1 MMTSGAV
8 CPWVWGH
15 TYQMDVAVPKVIN
28 KLGVLKATDPP
39 TPLPT
44 PTPPPATQW
53 THRAQ
58 GCCFQGKNTSERKR
72 ESLFLG
78 GEGLTTHC
86 RKTFDNV
93 LSHLS
98 FICSKAVTA

>member
-1 MMTSGAV
+1 MVKASHTSSLVQGRA
-8 CPWVWGH
+8 W
-15 TYQMDVAVPKVIN
+15 
-28 KLGVLKATDPP
+28 KLIIPTDPP

-98 FICSKAVTA
+98 FICSKAETA